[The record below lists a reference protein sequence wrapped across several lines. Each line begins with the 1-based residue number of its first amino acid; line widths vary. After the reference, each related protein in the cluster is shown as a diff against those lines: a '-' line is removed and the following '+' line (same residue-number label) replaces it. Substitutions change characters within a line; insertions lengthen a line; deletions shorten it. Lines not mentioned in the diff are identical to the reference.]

1 PPAAFYRKYTV
12 PHMSGKAG
20 PPTGN
25 GLRQPHR
32 RLGTGLWTRVD
43 PATGRAAWPRA
54 VQPGRG
60 PYSLATSRTAWP
72 RAVQPGHGPYSLTMG
87 RTAWPWTVQPGPA
100 EHCGHGPCGPAAG
113 RAAAERHLE
122 HYSVGEQ
129 RPRQSRADASG
140 AKGTP
145 HQNPCGGGR
154 WWLAG
159 WSPTALAPRHKAA
172 SRTVELCV
180 LESLFVHV
188 GHLFPLAVSPMAR
201 LSRFVVTKVQ
211 S

>member
-1 PPAAFYRKYTV
+1 MALPTSGSFPGPKMISARTKMTISSIAPIPNMPSLPLLTAIRPAADRPRSEPPAAFYRKYTV

-72 RAVQPGHGPYSLTMG
+72 WTVQPSHGPYSLAMD
-87 RTAWPWTVQPGPA
+87 RTAWPSRTLRPRAVRSGRGPSSRRA
-100 EHCGHGPCGPAAG
+100 ALGTLFRRRTAPAAKPSRCIG
-113 RAAAERHLE
+113 GERH
-122 HYSVGEQ
+122 
-129 RPRQSRADASG
+129 
-140 AKGTP
+140 
-145 HQNPCGGGR
+145 
-154 WWLAG
+154 
-159 WSPTALAPRHKAA
+159 TAPK
-172 SRTVELCV
+172 
-180 LESLFVHV
+180 SL
-188 GHLFPLAVSPMAR
+188 R
-201 LSRFVVTKVQ
+201 RR
-211 S
+211 